1 MAVYSLQ
8 GDLPVDTISEFK
20 FGDHVE
26 ASDDGEQWWPAVYI
40 RQVDGNRPH
49 ELLLKCPWSGR
60 GNEYW
65 AKYCRKAEW

>member
-1 MAVYSLQ
+1 M
-8 GDLPVDTISEFK
+8 DDFK

-40 RQVDGNRPH
+40 RKVDGNRPH

-65 AKYCRKAEW
+65 AKYCRKADW